1 METQLIN
8 KGQKSS
14 VEAYEMQV
22 SINDVTY
29 LVSGDVTIEA
39 GALAGINNARVI
51 NETEQTD
58 GMPGQQVGFYMTR
71 DGRSILTSSVDLEVA
86 DASIAAIRAFVEA
99 IKAKFSQE

>member
-39 GALAGINNARVI
+39 GAFAGINKARVV
-51 NETEQTD
+51 NETEQSD
-58 GMPGQQVGFYMTR
+58 GMPGQQGGFYMTR
-71 DGRSILTSSVDLEVA
+71 CGRPVLTRSVGRGVA
-86 DASIAAIRAFVEA
+86 DGAVAATPPIVEA